1 MLYKVIYKVYFIKFK
16 NKNIDRLYHRL
27 TIRVLNILL
36 PVIFKIFPGN
46 NNSIKKE
53 QGNKK
58 PEYIVSLT
66 TFPARINKVWL
77 AIESILRQKEKP
89 DKIILWLYEGEFP
102 DKNNLPKN
110 LLSQE
115 KRGLEIR
122 FCDENLMPH
131 KKYFYTM
138 QEYAYA
144 SVVTIDD
151 DMIYP
156 PDLISKFIM
165 YNKKYPGTIICSIG
179 RRINLEDGN
188 ILPYK
193 KWEYLNCITGPSF
206 QVLPI
211 GCGGIFYPPDS
222 LHSDVFD
229 INNLKKLAITADDL
243 WLKVMELKN
252 NTGVLNIS
260 GEYPRFF
267 IPIIQKNNINQS
279 NINIGE
285 GENDRIFKTLMN
297 YYKIPATIFNQ

>member
-144 SVVTIDD
+144 SVITVDD

-165 YNKKYPGTIICSIG
+165 YNKKYRGTIICSIG

-193 KWEYLNCITGPSF
+193 KWEYLSCITEPSF

-297 YYKIPATIFNQ
+297 YYKIPATIFDQ